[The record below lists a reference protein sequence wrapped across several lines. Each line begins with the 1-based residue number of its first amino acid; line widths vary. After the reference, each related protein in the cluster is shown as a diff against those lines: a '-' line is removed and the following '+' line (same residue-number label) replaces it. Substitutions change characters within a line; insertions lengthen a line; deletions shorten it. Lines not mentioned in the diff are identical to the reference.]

1 MKILCIFLA
10 FVFTVSCGP
19 SVPQKNTRE
28 VAERKR
34 ECQLVRGACKPEC
47 NSWEYVYYY
56 CGVNPCC
63 VVREYKKPTPAVW
76 HEYKKP
82 IINKITTK
90 LHQK

>member
-63 VVREYKKPTPAVW
+63 VVREYKKP
-76 HEYKKP
+76 